1 MLKKITSLFLTGAL
15 MLGAAATAEGVS
27 RHIQRR
33 GHGLRWND
41 CRRCDARKRRDHG
54 D

>member
-15 MLGAAATAEGVS
+15 MLGAAGDGGGRE

-41 CRRCDARKRRDHG
+41 CRSM
-54 D
+54 